1 MLKKWDQ
8 NCNVWKVGLI
18 PVSGRIRARN
28 PNFIYIKKETRILMF
43 GKGNKNHNLSKKTA
57 RIPKYTGIGALF
69 QCLQR

>member
-28 PNFIYIKKETRILMF
+28 PNFIYIYIKKKPEFLCSEKEI
-43 GKGNKNHNLSKKTA
+43 K
-57 RIPKYTGIGALF
+57 IIIF
-69 QCLQR
+69 QKRRLEFQSIQG